1 MPDTIPFE
9 LRLTLVPHLKDKKI
23 QIDYQDQTVIVDKV
37 DTEIVVNLNFDD
49 LVDSIKILQVSG
61 FEPDPDCNIEITDVS
76 INGYAVKN
84 FYDLMTFDMKDNPYV
99 ENESINQVAMLDFNG
114 TLNLEIKKNIKRFR
128 WFQFVFSKNR
138 HGMIYKNDI
147 LGCTSQH
154 GCWGK
159 NGGCHHDDPWQL
171 FDLDR
176 FADKD
181 HYDTVALGCSLT
193 AGTGILK
200 DQCWPSLLKS
210 KGHEVLNLGLPGG
223 GIDSIFINTIN
234 IIKSGTKFDQL
245 IILLPNMTRQLVRV
259 PKHGMTFNFF
269 TNPQSREDLGNHFN
283 IYFSKDE
290 LNALVEKHMKNLVM
304 SDYVRRN
311 KKLIYRLIHYL
322 ESTGVQ
328 FKISSWSDETYEIL
342 DSFVSPGNLLP
353 KFNEGK
359 DEATGIDGSHP
370 SEKIH
375 QKWVND
381 IISML

>member
-1 MPDTIPFE
+1 
-9 LRLTLVPHLKDKKI
+9 
-23 QIDYQDQTVIVDKV
+23 
-37 DTEIVVNLNFDD
+37 
-49 LVDSIKILQVSG
+49 
-61 FEPDPDCNIEITDVS
+61 
-76 INGYAVKN
+76 
-84 FYDLMTFDMKDNPYV
+84 
-99 ENESINQVAMLDFNG
+99 
-114 TLNLEIKKNIKRFR
+114 
-128 WFQFVFSKNR
+128 
-138 HGMIYKNDI
+138 
-147 LGCTSQH
+147 
-154 GCWGK
+154 
-159 NGGCHHDDPWQL
+159 
-171 FDLDR
+171 
-176 FADKD
+176 
-181 HYDTVALGCSLT
+181 
-193 AGTGILK
+193 
-200 DQCWPSLLKS
+200 
-210 KGHEVLNLGLPGG
+210 
-223 GIDSIFINTIN
+223 
-234 IIKSGTKFDQL
+234 
-245 IILLPNMTRQLVRV
+245 MTRQLVRV